1 MTNDTIP
8 AVAERAA
15 APGSAR
21 RPGAILAVVLTAQFM
36 ALLDLFIVN
45 VAAPSVRSDLHAS
58 GAGLELVVSGYTIAY
73 AVLLV
78 TGARLGGRHGQRR
91 LFLAGL
97 ALFTLASL
105 ACGLAGGTGQLIGF
119 RIVQGAGSALM
130 IPQVL
135 SLIQLTF
142 TGEARARAMGVYTA
156 VVSSGAALGQTVGGV
171 LVNADLFGCSW
182 RPAFLVNV
190 PIGIVLLVVAPRVL
204 AADRPA
210 PHERGRGLDLP
221 GLIALAAAV
230 TLCTVPLVLGRQE
243 GWPLW
248 GRLCLGLG
256 AVLLAVFARLE
267 VRLAR
272 RGGAPLITP
281 RVLRL
286 PGMVRWVVLIT
297 LAMSVNAG
305 LLFAQALHLQSGL
318 GFSALRTGLTFAV
331 AAVTFGL
338 TGLYWRR
345 TGAGRGGVRGPR
357 PGTAGRRR
365 RRTLALRRPAR
376 RGRGPG
382 AALLLRP
389 DTRPFQGRAVRRTR
403 RQRAAHHDDPARP
416 GGRSGHARHVLPR
429 PAGLGDGTAPLRPRL
444 RRHPRRPRRGLPG
457 RRPAG
462 PRPPPPG
469 PPSRPGRLTPSPDP
483 ARPGGRRQPVCRS
496 TRSAV

>member
-1 MTNDTIP
+1 
-8 AVAERAA
+8 
-15 APGSAR
+15 
-21 RPGAILAVVLTAQFM
+21 
-36 ALLDLFIVN
+36 
-45 VAAPSVRSDLHAS
+45 
-58 GAGLELVVSGYTIAY
+58 
-73 AVLLV
+73 
-78 TGARLGGRHGQRR
+78 
-91 LFLAGL
+91 
-97 ALFTLASL
+97 
-105 ACGLAGGTGQLIGF
+105 
-119 RIVQGAGSALM
+119 
-130 IPQVL
+130 
-135 SLIQLTF
+135 
-142 TGEARARAMGVYTA
+142 MGVYTA

-345 TGAGRGGVRGPR
+345 LPPATWPYLAAVGLVLAAAAFAVLGLALRGGGDGGPWLYVGLLAVGAGLALPYCSGLTLALSKVAPSDAPDASGLLTTMTQLGQVVGVATLGTFFLDRLGSATGRLPSAHAFAATLAVLAAVCLAGGLLALVRPRRGPR
-357 PGTAGRRR
+357 P
-365 RRTLALRRPAR
+365 
-376 RGRGPG
+376 
-382 AALLLRP
+382 
-389 DTRPFQGRAVRRTR
+389 D
-403 RQRAAHHDDPARP
+403 RAA
-416 GGRSGHARHVLPR
+416 
-429 PAGLGDGTAPLRPRL
+429 
-444 RRHPRRPRRGLPG
+444 
-457 RRPAG
+457 
-462 PRPPPPG
+462 
-469 PPSRPGRLTPSPDP
+469 
-483 ARPGGRRQPVCRS
+483 
-496 TRSAV
+496 